1 MWATRS
7 ASAPSRLGGELV
19 EAAEQ
24 LVVGDGME
32 REFGVHEN
40 NIGRGF
46 GASQEDERLH
56 QRANLVARG
65 SLRDCAARGARRC
78 VTRGFTRAS
87 LGARKVAPES
97 CQGVAEK
104 KLHRKYRNALGLRS
118 GSGTLP
124 CARNRWHTKP
134 RGSSLRTHASP
145 RIRSSANPLVRESAR
160 QQSALSESAP
170 SRTCLNPE
178 NGARAPRTQVRSER
192 RKPLPGEA
200 QRQIRRAGGTVS
212 FRPGASAPRWPF
224 AHCPVAAR
232 PEPDQAL

>member
-1 MWATRS
+1 MTE
-7 ASAPSRLGGELV
+7 SRWRVPLADPVVDDELV

-56 QRANLVARG
+56 QRASVVARG

-87 LGARKVAPES
+87 LGARRVAPES

-104 KLHRKYRNALGLRS
+104 
-118 GSGTLP
+118 TTP
-124 CARNRWHTKP
+124 DMQ
-134 RGSSLRTHASP
+134 
-145 RIRSSANPLVRESAR
+145 E
-160 QQSALSESAP
+160 
-170 SRTCLNPE
+170 
-178 NGARAPRTQVRSER
+178 
-192 RKPLPGEA
+192 
-200 QRQIRRAGGTVS
+200 
-212 FRPGASAPRWPF
+212 
-224 AHCPVAAR
+224 AAR
-232 PEPDQAL
+232 TRDPGLQPS